1 MKGKRFIL
9 VTIVEIVIILLIV
22 LDLFI
27 MPSKKDIPEKRLEN
41 WQTEANLPVI
51 GRREYYDAVFLG
63 TSHARIF
70 SRFKNHDRV
79 EAALDKTFINLGQ
92 GYERGGV
99 KSQQTYLDYFY
110 QRGNFAN
117 TLVYFVDPF
126 IFYRKSLDENH
137 TLYVNEPFREDFFSH
152 LQDEETSQD
161 IVSFYETKQSRG
173 IQPTKYPEFEKNYM
187 ADIGK
192 IDEKA
197 IQDRV
202 AHLYTDPY
210 NQQQFDKTLQ
220 TLLETI
226 RIARGRGMRVVVIL
240 PTTQIPRQPQD
251 EPVITG
257 LRKEAKTG
265 LFEFYDFSRA
275 ITDPALY
282 YDTDHLNTPGIL
294 YFTKKHLKPILDK

>member
-1 MKGKRFIL
+1 MKNRRFVIVTLIEIVVIAFIL
-9 VTIVEIVIILLIV
+9 
-22 LDLFI
+22 LDLFVI
-27 MPSKKDIPEKRLEN
+27 PLKKGTPEKRLEN

-51 GRREYYDAVFLG
+51 GRRQYYDLVFLG
-63 TSHARIF
+63 TSHSRIF

-79 EAALDKTFINLGQ
+79 EAALGKTFINLGQ

-126 IFYRKSLDENH
+126 IFYRNSLDDNKS
-137 TLYVNEPFREDFFSH
+137 LYVNEPFREDFYSH
-152 LQDEETSQD
+152 LKDEETPAD
-161 IVSFYETKQSRG
+161 IVSFYESKDSRG
-173 IQPTKYPEFEKNYM
+173 IKPTRYPEFEKSYM
-187 ADIGK
+187 GDISN

-197 IQDRV
+197 IQDRIS
-202 AHLYTDPY
+202 HLYTDPY
-210 NQQQFDKTLQ
+210 NQQQFDQTLG

-226 RIARGRGMRVVVIL
+226 RIARGRGMRVIVIL
-240 PTTQIPRQPQD
+240 PTTQLPQQPQD
-251 EPVITG
+251 EIVIKT
-257 LRKEAKTG
+257 LRNEAKKG
-265 LFEFYDFSRA
+265 LFEFYDFSHA
-275 ITDPALY
+275 ITDPQLY